1 VKVKSKRKSNNAVLQ
16 CNEKI
21 QLKISNR
28 IGNFCFPIKAYYM
41 ISEKMKLADN
51 HIISFLKVLI
61 NTLSVGMT
69 GFEPATTRPP
79 AECATGLRYI
89 PKIFQ
94 IKLKKYP
101 NF

>member
-69 GFEPATTRPP
+69 ACT
-79 AECATGLRYI
+79 LLLQ
-89 PKIFQ
+89 IFDYQ
-94 IKLKKYP
+94 YFNHTYLNQNPIWTLDE
-101 NF
+101 NSS